1 MKHGLEWLWFFK
13 HSLIW
18 LHIIFY
24 YKTLFFCLICMQW
37 SNNFFYIS
45 EMNKIDVYKKNWL
58 NWRINEQKN
67 NFSYVIFV
75 PYVSIFLGLIY
86 FMIILELTHVDLGEY
101 IWFNSILIGPTYIC
115 NEKINSTNIQL
126 NFLII
131 GNISN
136 NKQDKT
142 SGMDTND

>member
-1 MKHGLEWLWFFK
+1 
-13 HSLIW
+13 
-18 LHIIFY
+18 
-24 YKTLFFCLICMQW
+24 
-37 SNNFFYIS
+37 
-45 EMNKIDVYKKNWL
+45 MNKIDVYKKNWL

-86 FMIILELTHVDLGEY
+86 FMIIWELTHVDLGEY
-101 IWFNSILIGPTYIC
+101 IWFNSILIGPTYVC